1 MHAMGKNGY
10 FSTPNTT
17 KDSPHW
23 ILPCTVYYVQ
33 STNNVSVSLP
43 SAFHVRVII
52 KILFKLGASMLNVSH
67 KETSWC
73 QIQYCTGVG
82 EFNEA
87 KQEGHASHRKFLGI
101 ATHRVSAMQYDSCVN
116 CMEKACSV
124 LHFTICSHRN
134 ERLSPNNNQPPPRR
148 CHNMVRHLPFPN
160 SALSETRDTPLC
172 EFSRTC

>member
-1 MHAMGKNGY
+1 MYG
-10 FSTPNTT
+10 
-17 KDSPHW
+17 
-23 ILPCTVYYVQ
+23 LLC
-33 STNNVSVSLP
+33 TNNVSVSLP

-101 ATHRVSAMQYDSCVN
+101 ATSTHRVSAMQCDRFMCELHGKG
-116 CMEKACSV
+116 MQCSS
-124 LHFTICSHRN
+124 FY
-134 ERLSPNNNQPPPRR
+134 
-148 CHNMVRHLPFPN
+148 NM
-160 SALSETRDTPLC
+160 
-172 EFSRTC
+172 